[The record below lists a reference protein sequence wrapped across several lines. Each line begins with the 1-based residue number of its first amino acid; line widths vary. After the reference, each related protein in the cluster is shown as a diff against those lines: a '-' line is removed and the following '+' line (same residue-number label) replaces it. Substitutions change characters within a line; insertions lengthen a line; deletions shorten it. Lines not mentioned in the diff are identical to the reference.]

1 MKMVK
6 NDAKSAIAK
15 RRVAE
20 AQGVTAPEMAALPP
34 VLAVESWPVER
45 VKPYPGNP
53 RVNDGAV
60 DAVAESIKRFGFRV
74 PIIVDAEG
82 VIVAGHTRLKA
93 ALKLGLPRVPVHQ
106 ASDLD
111 EASARALR
119 IADNKTG
126 EIADWDFELLP
137 IELSALQELDW
148 DLASLGFS
156 DEELAS
162 LLESSASSGGATDAD
177 AVPEPDESEPPISQ
191 PGEMY
196 ALGGHRLLC
205 GNAADADVVARL
217 LNGRKIDLL
226 FTDPPYGVSY
236 ADKNAFLNAAD
247 KGNRIQEEIEN
258 DHLSL
263 EDTGKLWLAA
273 FTAWAPHL
281 ADHSAYYVCTASSN
295 GLLPLM
301 LDTLAAAGMPYR
313 HQLIWVKNCHVL
325 GRSDYCYK
333 HEPIL
338 YGWAKRHKFYG
349 AGEQKFSVWEYPKPT
364 ANKLHPTMK
373 PVALIENAILNGSEK
388 GMLVADPFL
397 GSGSTLIAAE
407 RTGRICVGTELEP
420 KYCDVVRRRWAEHLK
435 GEGCDWR
442 ELTPVTKD

>member
-1 MKMVK
+1 M
-6 NDAKSAIAK
+6 NDSTQAK
-15 RRVAE
+15 
-20 AQGVTAPEMAALPP
+20 MAAL
-34 VLAVESWPVER
+34 VVEAWPVGR

-53 RVNDGAV
+53 RVNDEAV
-60 DAVAESIKRFGFRV
+60 DAVAGSIKQFGFRV
-74 PIIVDAEG
+74 PIIVDADG

-93 ALKLGLPRVPVHQ
+93 AQKLGLTHVPVHQ

-119 IADNKTG
+119 LADNKTA
-126 EIADWDFELLP
+126 ERSAWDLNLLP

-148 DLASLGFS
+148 DLTSLGFS
-156 DEELAS
+156 EDELAK
-162 LLESSASSGGATDAD
+162 LLNADDAFTGATDAD
-177 AVPEPDESEPPISQ
+177 TVPEVDESEPSVSQ

-196 ALGGHRLLC
+196 ALGRHRLLC
-205 GNAADADVVARL
+205 GDATNAESVAKL
-217 LNGRKIDLL
+217 LGGQTIDLI
-226 FTDPPYGVSY
+226 FTDPPYGVGY
-236 ADKNAFLNAAD
+236 ADKNKFLNAAD
-247 KGNRIQEEIEN
+247 KGNRIQVEIEN

-263 EDTGKLWLAA
+263 EDTARLWSAA
-273 FTAWAPHL
+273 FKAWTPHL
-281 ADHSAYYVCTASSN
+281 GDHSAYYVCTASSN

-301 LDTLAAAGMPYR
+301 LDTMREAGMPYR
-313 HQLIWVKNCHVL
+313 HQLIWAKNVHVL

-373 PVALIENAILNGSEK
+373 PVALIENAILNSTDK
-388 GMLVADPFL
+388 DMLVADPFL

-420 KYCDVVRRRWAEHLK
+420 RYCDVIRRRWAEHVH
-435 GEGCDWR
+435 GDGCDWVALTR
-442 ELTPVTKD
+442 EGQPE